1 MARSKKQKSVAEP
14 MTFTSGNSVPD
25 SENVMGEKDQKR
37 TTASWTPNK
46 EEEADLKLVMP
57 RVENEMYPAQQVYH
71 QEWQDA
77 KEIYEAQ
84 IIPEPNRPNIRIPWS
99 FIVNDSAMAEEI
111 DAFPDIQLDTQE
123 DDDKPKLR
131 VLEAAMKYALAN
143 ANWDKV
149 KIDARRISR
158 IYGICPMRV
167 SYQRETRLIKER
179 VPVMGDDGFKVEYK
193 ETYDFPVDDITFEV
207 IDDPKRF
214 LIDDTARDIDVAEDC
229 ALFTKVNWN
238 MFRQKVQHDSRFKNI
253 DYVKPGVEYFMDAS
267 ASTDSGLTVTT
278 ADPKS
283 NSPKTVKILEY
294 WNKALDKYVMIA
306 NGIIIRSTCLVD
318 DHKELPF
325 TVLHMYRRPHVFWSK
340 GIPKT
345 IESLEAPYNA
355 VIAAEVQATKLAFPI
370 LTTTEDAGIDPR
382 AIAPYPGIVLEGAM
396 EKMKLEQLGTVP
408 AEAYKLKEKLEQL
421 MIWTTGINYQQI
433 FSDNQSDRV
442 GIESLKKESMLSR
455 VNSNLRENESNFI
468 VRLGNLLSQDIMQYY
483 TGPKIRKLMSTD
495 DLSFLKDLSFDRDGK
510 QLVKD
515 GSGNVK
521 GVIERR
527 KIPIQGVYMQEN
539 KTETGY
545 QLSAKK
551 DRVTDSSS
559 YILARPEY
567 IRTKSK
573 LDIRAVR
580 PSAMGSSKEA
590 RKLVFMELSNHALDV
605 NATVQ
610 KMAGVD
616 AQGQPVPTKPIWNL
630 EYMETKLAE
639 VNDLP
644 PEKAIH
650 SEDSDSGNEAQDAF
664 KKIANPLME
673 TFKKPLDF
681 KAQAPQQAQVAG
693 VQGAMATQ
701 GDPAAMAMSPQQLQG
716 QADFNA
722 QG

>member
-1 MARSKKQKSVAEP
+1 MAYKSKKKTKSEAEP
-14 MTFTSGNSVPD
+14 ITFTSGNSLPD
-25 SENVMGEKDQKR
+25 AQHLGDEKDAKR
-37 TTASWTPNK
+37 SETWVLTK
-46 EEEADLKLVMP
+46 EEEEDMKLVMP
-57 RVENEMYPAQQVYH
+57 RVEQEMYPAQQVYH
-71 QEWQDA
+71 QEWGDA
-77 KEIYEAQ
+77 RETYEAQ

-99 FIVNDSAMAEEI
+99 FMINDAALSEEI
-111 DAFPDIQLDTQE
+111 DAFPDIELDTQE

-131 VLEAAMKYALAN
+131 ILEAAMKYALSN

-167 SYQRETRLIKER
+167 SYTRETRMIKER
-179 VPVMGDDGFKVEYK
+179 VPIMGDGGFKVSYK

-238 MFRQKVQHDSRFKNI
+238 VFRQKVQHDGRFKNI

-267 ASTDSGLTVTT
+267 ASSGINCTL

-306 NGIIIRSTCLVD
+306 NGVIIRSTCLVD

-325 TVLHMYRRPHVFWSK
+325 TVLHLYRRPHVFWSK

-370 LTTTEDAGIDPR
+370 MTTSEDAGIDPR
-382 AIAPYPGIVLEGAM
+382 SIAPYPGIVLEGALD
-396 EKMKLEQLGTVP
+396 KMKLESLGSVP

-421 MIWTTGINYQQI
+421 LIWTTGINYQQI
-433 FSDNQSDRV
+433 FSEKQSDRV
-442 GIESLKKESMLSR
+442 GVEALKKESMLSR
-455 VNSNLRENESNFI
+455 INANLRENESNFI
-468 VRLGNLLSQDIMQYY
+468 VRLGNLLSQNIMQYY
-483 TGPKIRKLMSTD
+483 TGPKIRKLMSSD
-495 DLSFLKDLSFDRDGK
+495 DLSFLKDLSFEKDGK

-515 GSGNVK
+515 EKGTVK

-527 KIPIQGVYMQEN
+527 KIPVQGVYMKEEKN
-539 KTETGY
+539 DEGGY
-545 QLSAKK
+545 KLSPQMQQ
-551 DRVTDSSS
+551 VPDSST

-567 IRTKSK
+567 IRTRSK

-605 NATVQ
+605 NATMQ

-616 AQGQPVPTKPIWNL
+616 AKGQPVPSKPIWNVEWL
-630 EYMETKLAE
+630 ETKLAE

-644 PEKAIH
+644 PEKAIN
-650 SEDSDSGNEAQDAF
+650 SGDAAKGNEAGDAF
-664 KKIANPLME
+664 KKIAQPLMD
-673 TFKKPLDF
+673 TFNKPLDF
-681 KAQAPQQAQVAG
+681 KAQPPQKGQPAG
-693 VQGAMATQ
+693 VQGAMAM
-701 GDPAAMAMSPQQLQG
+701 GGSPEALAMSPEQLQG
-716 QADFNA
+716 QEAFNA